1 MKQNK
6 DLKIQIFHLEII
18 CLLTDNNI
26 DVYFDAIYKY
36 KVVKSKLGYYRLKN
50 VLTDN
55 ESDNLNNYATE
66 INQGKF
72 YVLFK
77 DISLFNSL
85 NKTFI
90 CGFDKEMYTKQNILS
105 MSEEKRLETSYKDT
119 EFSTNFGNIS
129 DFIEDYQM
137 IRKKVLKRLH
147 CNFVKFSRF
156 IMLQKQTKVYLMRE
170 IVQ

>member
-105 MSEEKRLETSYKDT
+105 MSEEKRIETSYKDT

-129 DFIEDYQM
+129 DFIEDYQNGLINDYLDGSYLFFM
-137 IRKKVLKRLH
+137 
-147 CNFVKFSRF
+147 VK
-156 IMLQKQTKVYLMRE
+156 LPKQKS
-170 IVQ
+170 I